1 MVGVTSRSHRSGS
14 HRSGSDHQGQA
25 PWRWWQPALVFLVV
39 GAVIWLVV
47 FVAAETLP
55 RDYLYPRPAHP
66 SGGPLAEMWMRWDAG
81 WYREIV
87 RHGYRYDPG
96 VQSSVAFFPAY
107 PLAIAAV
114 AWAFPGV
121 PAAGVAVTVLSGLG
135 AAVLFHRWCSERMG
149 AAGAMTSLLV
159 LLLFPYAW
167 YLFGAVYSDA
177 FFLVAVLAAF
187 LLVEREHYWMAGLVG
202 FVVTAS
208 RPTGIAVAIG
218 LVLVVLERAN
228 EKRPVAVHASG
239 SEPGSRRAWPVRGAA
254 ALGRRFDPRA
264 LSWRTAPVLIGFG
277 GLAAWVGYL
286 WARFDDPLLFVH
298 IEGTWWQGAGPRTW
312 LKVAF
317 FEQIGHVPH
326 SVFAASLM
334 LHAVAAIAAIAVVPF
349 VARRFGWA
357 YAGYVLIVMGIP
369 LLGTKDFMSSGRYL
383 LAAFPVFALIG
394 GWLAER
400 TSPVARAA
408 WLGAS
413 AALLLTFSAL
423 WAAGKYLS

>member
-1 MVGVTSRSHRSGS
+1 M
-14 HRSGSDHQGQA
+14 
-25 PWRWWQPALVFLVV
+25 FLAV
-39 GAVIWLVV
+39 GAVVWLVT

-55 RDYLYPRPAHP
+55 RDYLYPRPANP
-66 SGGPLAEMWMRWDAG
+66 RGGPLAEMWMRWDAG

-114 AWAFPGV
+114 AWAFPGI
-121 PAAGVAVTVLSGLG
+121 PAAGVAVTALSGLG
-135 AAVLFHRWCSERMG
+135 VAVLFHRWCCERMSP
-149 AAGAMTSLLV
+149 AAATTSLLV
-159 LLLFPYAW
+159 LLVFPYAW
-167 YLFGAVYSDA
+167 YLYGAVYSDA
-177 FFLVAVLAAF
+177 FFVFAVLAAF
-187 LLVEREHYWMAGLVG
+187 LLVEREHYWLAGLVG

-228 EKRPVAVHASG
+228 QQRWPSATEPATGTAAETGTGTGRGSPVPTPTPTVT
-239 SEPGSRRAWPVRGAA
+239 RRAWPARATA

-264 LSWRTAPVLIGFG
+264 LSWRVTPVLVSFG
-277 GLAAWVGYL
+277 GLAAWTGYL
-286 WARFDDPLLFVH
+286 WARFGDPLLFVH
-298 IEGTWWQGAGPRTW
+298 IESEWWQGAGPRTW

-326 SVFAASLM
+326 SVFATSLM
-334 LHAVAAIAAIAVVPF
+334 LHAVAGVVAILLVPA

-357 YAGYVLIVMGIP
+357 YAGYVLIVMAIP
-369 LLGTKDFMSSGRYL
+369 VLGTKDFMSSGRYL

-394 GWLAER
+394 AWLAER
-400 TSPVARAA
+400 TSPVGRVA
-408 WLGAS
+408 WLGVS
-413 AALLLTFSAL
+413 AVLLLVFSSL